1 MTKTRRSNN
10 GKTAANRPGH
20 ERSPLPN
27 PARHGV
33 RFRFHFCAF
42 RSRLE
47 CRRVAT
53 LGDGQNERLFT
64 PLFVEVLVQL
74 QTELANVHSN
84 RAVLER
90 TVTRRLVEE
99 NIADMLL
106 R

>member
-1 MTKTRRSNN
+1 MTKTRRANP
-10 GKTAANRPGH
+10 GQHAAKRPGH

-47 CRRVAT
+47 YRRVAT

-64 PLFVEVLVQL
+64 PLFFEVLVQL
-74 QTELANVHSN
+74 QTELANLRLN
-84 RAVLER
+84 RAAYER
-90 TVTRRLVEE
+90 SVTRRLVEV
-99 NIADMLL
+99 NIS
-106 R
+106 

>member
-1 MTKTRRSNN
+1 MTKTRR
-10 GKTAANRPGH
+10 ANPGQHAEKRPGH

-47 CRRVAT
+47 YRRVAT

-64 PLFVEVLVQL
+64 PLFIEVLVEL
-74 QTELANVHSN
+74 QPKLANVHSN